1 MFTGIVE
8 CQAEVSEVLREDPA
22 KRLVI
27 SADQIAAESRI
38 GDSIAVNGCCLTVV
52 DLTDQAF
59 SVQAG
64 AETLRRTNLGEIRPG
79 SYVNLERSLRLTDR
93 LGGHFVTGHI
103 DGVGVVD
110 ARVDEGDWSDFS
122 FRTDSDLLRQI
133 AVKGSIAVD
142 GVSLTVVSVDGDSF
156 RVAMIPH
163 TLKVTRLGRL
173 APGAS
178 VNLETDLL
186 AKYVAR
192 LLETEPSE

>member
-8 CQAEVSEVLREDPA
+8 CQAEVFDVLREDPG
-22 KRLVI
+22 KRLAI
-27 SADQIAAESRI
+27 ASAEIAGESRV

-52 DLTDQAF
+52 DKSDRTF

-64 AETLRRTNLGEIRPG
+64 TETLARTNLGDLRAG
-79 SYVNLERSLRLTDR
+79 SHVNLERSLRLTDR

-122 FRTDSDLLRQI
+122 FRAESDLMRHI

-142 GVSLTVVSVDGDSF
+142 GVSLTVVSVERDRF

-163 TLKVTRLGRL
+163 TLNVTRLGRL

-192 LLETEPSE
+192 LLETQC

>member
-8 CQAEVSEVLREDPA
+8 CQAEVSQVVREDPG
-22 KRLVI
+22 KRFVI
-27 SADQIAAESRI
+27 AAAEIAAESRV

-52 DLTDQAF
+52 AATDKEFA
-59 SVQAG
+59 VQAG
-64 AETLRRTNLGEIRPG
+64 TETLGRTNLGELRAG
-79 SYVNLERSLRLTDR
+79 SHVNLERSLKLNDR

-103 DGVGVVD
+103 DSVGVVD
-110 ARVDEGDWSDFS
+110 SRVDEGDWSDFA
-122 FRTDSDLLRQI
+122 FRAEAKLMRQI

-142 GVSLTVVSVDGDSF
+142 GISLTVVSVDRERF
-156 RVAMIPH
+156 HVALIPH

-173 APGAS
+173 AVGAS

-192 LLETEPSE
+192 LLETESGE